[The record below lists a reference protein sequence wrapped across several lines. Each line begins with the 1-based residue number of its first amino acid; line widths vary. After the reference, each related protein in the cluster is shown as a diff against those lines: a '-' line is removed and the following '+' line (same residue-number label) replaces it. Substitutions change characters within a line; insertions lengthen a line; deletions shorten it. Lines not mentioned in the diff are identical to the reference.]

1 MINHCR
7 FSSIILL
14 ALLILSICFLGLNT
28 AFAQTNQADS
38 KLQAANNS
46 VNQAFNAVLD
56 AEKAGATVTDLLAQ
70 LNTAADILA
79 QAENSYRAGDIN
91 ASIAKA
97 NSLLPITQEI
107 ANNAQVLKQ
116 SAIVNTQNNFW
127 STIIFTVVIAVVFVL
142 VLFFVWRWF
151 KRNYMKRLSESK
163 PEVTDQ

>member
-1 MINHCR
+1 MIIRWR

-14 ALLILSICFLGLNT
+14 VILILSICFLGVNT

-38 KLQAANNS
+38 KLQSANQS
-46 VNQAFNAVLD
+46 VNQAFTAVLD
-56 AEKAGATVTDLLAQ
+56 AQKAGATVTDLLSQ

-97 NSLLPITQEI
+97 NSLFPITQGI
-107 ANNAQVLKQ
+107 TNNAQVLKQ
-116 SAIVNTQNNFW
+116 SAIVDNQNNFW

-142 VLFFVWRWF
+142 VLFFIWRWF
-151 KRNYMKRLSESK
+151 KRNHMNRLSESE